1 MEGNI
6 RGCRKHVRA
15 IDLSVWPTLL
25 ASLTPT
31 PHRLLQFAGPRHAG
45 CIRGFQTS
53 TSPGE
58 RHDLPLQ
65 EDKGSID
72 RKRQTLELAQGDRVR
87 KGGWDRAGGSRVR
100 EKREKGR

>member
-1 MEGNI
+1 M
-6 RGCRKHVRA
+6 
-15 IDLSVWPTLL
+15 
-25 ASLTPT
+25 
-31 PHRLLQFAGPRHAG
+31 
-45 CIRGFQTS
+45 
-53 TSPGE
+53 
-58 RHDLPLQ
+58 PLQ